1 MVQTL
6 RTKDM
11 QKPCVHSSMVSQIKI
26 NKYIPPMVLDLKSS
40 DEKLRR
46 KREEELHFN
55 NQFIGQYLM
64 WLLTFI
70 MITAQL

>member
-1 MVQTL
+1 
-6 RTKDM
+6 
-11 QKPCVHSSMVSQIKI
+11 
-26 NKYIPPMVLDLKSS
+26 MVLDLKSS